1 MILGFSD
8 KAWEDYTYW
17 TQNDKKIL
25 KRINLLLADIK
36 RNPHDAEGIGKPE
49 RLKENYS
56 GYLSRRITTEHR
68 LVYKVVD
75 DLIIVAQCRFHY
87 ER

>member
-1 MILGFSD
+1 MILGFAD

-56 GYLSRRITTEHR
+56 GYMSRRITTEHR
-68 LVYKVVD
+68 LVYKVVN
-75 DLIIVAQCRFHY
+75 DLIIVAQCRYHY
-87 ER
+87 S

>member
-1 MILGFSD
+1 MILGFTD
-8 KAWEDYTYW
+8 KAWEDYIYW
-17 TQNDKKIL
+17 TQHDKKIL
-25 KRINLLLADIK
+25 KRINLLLSDIK

-49 RLKENYS
+49 RLKENYR
-56 GYLSRRITTEHR
+56 GYMSRRITTEHR

-87 ER
+87 T